1 MWCPIVV
8 FVFAFGPSSDYEVFL
23 LPRVKECYDQ
33 CGGSD
38 HAVATGLQPS

>member
-23 LPRVKECYDQ
+23 LPRGKECYDQ
-33 CGGSD
+33 CGDSD